1 MFFQIKLHM
10 PEISRFYGI
19 IIYFYFREHNP
30 PHFHAVY
37 GEYEAL
43 IAIETLGIIS
53 GSLPPRAL
61 GLVMEWAALHQQEL
75 MHAWAQVVD
84 HQQPGKIEPLK

>member
-1 MFFQIKLHM
+1 MFFQIELHM

-37 GEYEAL
+37 GEHEVL

-61 GLVMEWAALHQQEL
+61 GLVMEWATLHQQEL
-75 MHAWAQVVD
+75 MHAWNQALN
-84 HQQPGKIEPLK
+84 HQQPRKIEPLK